1 MIGEAEELDTVE
13 LLLQPVQLGT
23 VQRSMYSLL
32 NVWSHV
38 VVVIFTICPDML
50 VTVIQFYICF
60 YLYIHLHN
68 NDSVYNLEPDAHA
81 QNQPC
86 GYVDFRF

>member
-1 MIGEAEELDTVE
+1 
-13 LLLQPVQLGT
+13 
-23 VQRSMYSLL
+23 
-32 NVWSHV
+32 
-38 VVVIFTICPDML
+38 ML

-81 QNQPC
+81 Q
-86 GYVDFRF
+86 